1 MDVWISDEV
10 AGQIIQAKYNLDKMK
25 EAPLPQKIQ
34 VHISSLEEYG
44 VELQSWCYAAASTQR
59 GREQS
64 LLLLRFHLLPDKE
77 VNLAW
82 IKLICK

>member
-1 MDVWISDEV
+1 MDVWISDEI
-10 AGQIIQAKYNLDKMK
+10 AGQIIQAKYNLGKMK
-25 EAPLPQKIQ
+25 KAPPAQRIQ
-34 VHISSLEEYG
+34 VQSSSLEECG
-44 VELQSWCYAAASTQR
+44 MELQSWRSAAASTQR

-82 IKLICK
+82 IKLTDK